1 MRIFLKVLLFPLT
14 LALTLLVLFLRFLCM
29 ASAVVLNILSGFV
42 LLAALV
48 VLQEPLRAV
57 WQYFV
62 LAWLLSPYGVPLFA
76 ALLVEGLDAVCGR
89 LRAIQIPNGAALR
102 PRFFYPSV
110 KFTWTVI
117 AESNLSG
124 SASRRS

>member
-1 MRIFLKVLLFPLT
+1 
-14 LALTLLVLFLRFLCM
+14 M

-42 LLAALV
+42 FLVALAALV
-48 VLQEPLRAV
+48 VLQEPLRAVV

-89 LRAIQIPNGAALR
+89 LRAI
-102 PRFFYPSV
+102 
-110 KFTWTVI
+110 
-117 AESNLSG
+117 
-124 SASRRS
+124 

>member
-1 MRIFLKVLLFPLT
+1 MRIFLKVQLFPLT

-29 ASAVVLNILSGFV
+29 ASAVVLNLLSGFV
-42 LLAALV
+42 LLVTLAALV

-89 LRAIQIPNGAALR
+89 LRAI
-102 PRFFYPSV
+102 
-110 KFTWTVI
+110 
-117 AESNLSG
+117 
-124 SASRRS
+124 

>member
-1 MRIFLKVLLFPLT
+1 MRILLKVLLFPLT

>member
-1 MRIFLKVLLFPLT
+1 MRIFLKVQLFPLT

-89 LRAIQIPNGAALR
+89 LRAI
-102 PRFFYPSV
+102 
-110 KFTWTVI
+110 
-117 AESNLSG
+117 
-124 SASRRS
+124 

>member
-1 MRIFLKVLLFPLT
+1 MGAQEEVLSDPLELGEVQR
-14 LALTLLVLFLRFLCM
+14 LALLPVLR
-29 ASAVVLNILSGFV
+29 
-42 LLAALV
+42 LV

-89 LRAIQIPNGAALR
+89 LRAI
-102 PRFFYPSV
+102 
-110 KFTWTVI
+110 
-117 AESNLSG
+117 
-124 SASRRS
+124 

>member
-1 MRIFLKVLLFPLT
+1 MRIFLKVQLFPLT

-102 PRFFYPSV
+102 PRFFYPSA